1 MYERPFTAHSLDV
14 AISELLA
21 ATADGFDPDL
31 DARITGVLKGLREQL
46 HMDVVFVSEFQD
58 GERVF
63 RFVDGQ
69 SEIEVQVGDSAPL
82 EQSYCQRI
90 VEGRAPEL
98 MTNAAAVA
106 AELKL
111 PPTPVPIGAH
121 LSAPVVLSDGRV
133 FGTVCC
139 FSVQPNPGLRSE
151 DLSRLKGC
159 ARLVARKVEAQDFL
173 DTLPFD
179 ND

>member
-1 MYERPFTAHSLDV
+1 MYDRPFTAHSFDV
-14 AISELLA
+14 AISDLLI
-21 ATADGFDPDL
+21 ATEDGFDPDL
-31 DARITGVLKGLREQL
+31 DARITGVLKGLRRRL
-46 HMDVVFVSEFQD
+46 DMDVVFVSEFQE
-58 GERVF
+58 GARVF
-63 RFVDGQ
+63 RFVDGE
-69 SEIEVQVGDSAPL
+69 SAFHLRVGDSAPL
-82 EQSYCQRI
+82 EQSYCHRI
-90 VEGRAPEL
+90 VDGHAPEL

-121 LSAPVVLSDGRV
+121 LSTPVVLSDGRV
-133 FGTVCC
+133 FGTVGC
-139 FSVQPNPGLRSE
+139 FSIQPNPALRSE

-173 DTLPFD
+173 DTLPFE